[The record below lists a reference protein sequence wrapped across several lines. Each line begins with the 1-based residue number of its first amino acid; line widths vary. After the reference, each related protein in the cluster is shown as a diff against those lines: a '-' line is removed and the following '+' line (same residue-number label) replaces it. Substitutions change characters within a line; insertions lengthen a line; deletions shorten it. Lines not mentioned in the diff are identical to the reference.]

1 MKKTI
6 LAVSIAIVVI
16 IVGIVIVR
24 NVLTDGKMQSTPE
37 VHKSTTLNID
47 DETGKI
53 ERKKLTNTIV
63 SKRLEGI
70 SELCTAQMKYT
81 GLITVSEGTIPFITK
96 KGFSMAYSAEVKAG
110 IDMRNLMIEVTD
122 DKVVIQYPAAEIVTL
137 HVLPESLKFY
147 DERKALLNKDS
158 KSDVSEA
165 IVEAEKDLKENS
177 DMDDLLA
184 LASGRAEL
192 VFNSLLSDLLD
203 GRELVLKQGG
213 IS

>member
-6 LAVSIAIVVI
+6 LPVSIAIVVI

-213 IS
+213 IT

>member
-16 IVGIVIVR
+16 ITGIVIIR

-147 DERKALLNKDS
+147 DEKKALLNKDS